1 MILQC
6 ISLLLIAITIRPTIG
21 AYQVGVG
28 RADMT
33 GPSAEI
39 TLMGYAKLDQKGCGI
54 HLRQFARAYIFDDG
68 TTRVLYVTADACMI
82 SHGLRTAV
90 IEKLQEAYGQTYT
103 YENFLLSGTH
113 THSAPGGFLMDVLY
127 DITQLGF
134 CKQTLDAYADGIFR
148 AIKRAHENMV
158 EARIF
163 MNSAEVINAN
173 INRSP
178 AAYEKNP
185 EEERKKYQYNT
196 DKTLRQLKIVAVS
209 DDKPI
214 GAINWYAVHAVSMN
228 NTNCLVTSDNVGYA
242 SILLESEYNPE
253 SLPGQGSFV
262 GAFASSN
269 LGDVSP
275 NLNGPICVN
284 TGEPCDYETSTCN
297 GENKYCIASGPGK
310 DMFES
315 EEVIA
320 VRLFE
325 KSKELLVNESSVEVT
340 GPIKFVHQWVNMPEK
355 TVDIQNA
362 NGSIETVHGCFP
374 AMGYGFAAG
383 TTDGPGEFDFRQA
396 STTDN
401 PFWNLVRD
409 FIFPPEPED
418 IDCHYPKPILMNTGR
433 LTVPYSWQP
442 KIVSTQILL
451 LGNFAII
458 GVPGEFTTMSGRRLR
473 DTVKS
478 AIISNGGDNT
488 SEVVLAGL
496 SNTYTSYIAT
506 YEEYQLQRYEAAATI
521 FGPHTLQIYQ
531 AIYKELA
538 TALVKGT
545 KIDAGPT
552 PPDLSKLNL
561 LSLVTPVIFDSA
573 GWFWNF
579 GDVVE
584 QPPKSVKI
592 GETVSAKFIAGHPR
606 NDLLSEKTFLTVEK
620 LVNNG
625 NWTIVATDA
634 NYETRFRWTRTG
646 LIKGASEAEIQWV
659 VRDKVEPGT
668 YRIRHFGNYKYI
680 LGGIYAYSG
689 TSDSFTVV
697 A

>member
-1 MILQC
+1 
-6 ISLLLIAITIRPTIG
+6 
-21 AYQVGVG
+21 
-28 RADMT
+28 
-33 GPSAEI
+33 
-39 TLMGYAKLDQKGCGI
+39 
-54 HLRQFARAYIFDDG
+54 
-68 TTRVLYVTADACMI
+68 
-82 SHGLRTAV
+82 
-90 IEKLQEAYGQTYT
+90 
-103 YENFLLSGTH
+103 
-113 THSAPGGFLMDVLY
+113 
-127 DITQLGF
+127 
-134 CKQTLDAYADGIFR
+134 
-148 AIKRAHENMV
+148 MV